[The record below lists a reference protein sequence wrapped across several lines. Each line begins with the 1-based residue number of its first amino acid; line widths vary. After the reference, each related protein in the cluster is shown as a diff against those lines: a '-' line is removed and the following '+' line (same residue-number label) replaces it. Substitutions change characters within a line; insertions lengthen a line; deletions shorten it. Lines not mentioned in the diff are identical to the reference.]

1 MIGREISS
9 RWSSQDIA
17 VIIDIAM
24 AIFLIKVMSEER
36 LKHFL
41 PVLSLVREV
50 AQLYS
55 GVFPMYSV
63 LLEDHTWSLK

>member
-1 MIGREISS
+1 MIIE
-9 RWSSQDIA
+9 
-17 VIIDIAM
+17 VAM
-24 AIFLIKVMSEER
+24 AIFLIKVMSEEL

-41 PVLSLVREV
+41 PVLSLVGEV

-55 GVFPMYSV
+55 GVFPMYSL